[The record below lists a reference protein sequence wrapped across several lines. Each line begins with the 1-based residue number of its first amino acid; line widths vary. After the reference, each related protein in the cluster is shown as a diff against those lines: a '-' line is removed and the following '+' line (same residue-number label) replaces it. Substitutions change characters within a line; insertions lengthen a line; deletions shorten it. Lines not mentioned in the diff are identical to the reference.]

1 MKLVYAAKARIPSEF
16 AHAHQIVRMA
26 EAFAAAG
33 AQVTLMY
40 AHYRSSPESQ
50 ANDIWDFYGAERT
63 FRVESLACL
72 DWSRLARFLPA
83 QLARKWEA
91 SWSEWLTLLTF
102 TASLLLRLRR
112 ENDAIVYSRDTF
124 PLWLMSFLWLKRAR
138 SLFLETHTCPA
149 TRLGRYFRRGLMK
162 RIGGFVVI
170 TGQLRSRY
178 LESGITPERLLVAHD
193 GYRPEWFEVEEDR
206 VDLRRQLG
214 WSADSFVVGYAGR
227 FQTMG
232 MDKGIGVL
240 ADAVAEIARDPGA
253 PPVRLALLGGP
264 AEDVV
269 FFRRRIA
276 SAGLPPETIWY
287 GGHVRPTAVPRYLQA
302 FDVCTAPFP
311 WTEHFAHYASP
322 MKLFEYMAS
331 GTPIVASDLP
341 AIAEIVRDGQNGLLV
356 PPGDAS
362 ALAGALRRLRDDRAL
377 GSRLAEQAK
386 RDVVSYSWQHRAKGI
401 LDWIGAVTDGVS
413 EPPPRHTQ
421 RGC

>member
-16 AHAHQIVRMA
+16 AHGHQIARMA

-33 AQVTLMY
+33 AQVTLLY
-40 AHYRSSPESQ
+40 ARYRSSAKSGSQ
-50 ANDIWDFYGAERT
+50 DIWDFYGAERT

-72 DWSRLARFLPA
+72 DWSRFARFLPA
-83 QLARKWEA
+83 QLARKWQT

-102 TASLLLRLRR
+102 TATLLARVRR

-124 PLWLMSFLWLKRAR
+124 PLWLMSLLWPKRAR
-138 SLFLETHTCPA
+138 SLFLEAHTCPG
-149 TRLGRYFRRGLMK
+149 TRLGRHLRRGLMK

-178 LESGITPERLLVAHD
+178 LESGVEPERLLVAHD

-206 VDLRRQLG
+206 HNLRRQLG
-214 WSADSFVVGYAGR
+214 WSADSFIVGYAGR

-253 PPVRLALLGGP
+253 PLVRLALLGGP
-264 AEDVV
+264 AEDVSLL
-269 FFRRRIA
+269 RGRII

-287 GGHVRPTAVPRYLQA
+287 GGHVSPTAVPRYLQA

-331 GTPIVASDLP
+331 GTPVVASDLP
-341 AIAEIVRDGQNGLLV
+341 AIAEIIQDGQNGLLV
-356 PPGDAS
+356 PAGDAS
-362 ALAGALRRLRDDRAL
+362 ALAGALRRLRDDPAL
-377 GSRLAEQAK
+377 ASRLAERAT
-386 RDVVSYSWQHRAKGI
+386 RDVVPYSWQHRAKRI
-401 LDWIGAVTDGVS
+401 LDWIGATTDGVS
-413 EPPPRHTQ
+413 QPRAQ